1 MTNNINSSRK
11 WLSKISLP
19 VSKRWLYLFAGL
31 VWSGVGIL
39 LNKYTYL
46 WLHNMAIRRAITYL
60 LLGIILAIVIY
71 LWGFSKL
78 ARRNIHRIQKIDS
91 RTPSIF
97 AFQKWTSYPLVAVM
111 IAMGIYLRK
120 FSPVPKHLLASLYT
134 GIGGGLLL
142 SSFLYYRKVWEES
155 VTAKASRK

>member
-1 MTNNINSSRK
+1 MTNNINSLRK
-11 WLSKISLP
+11 WLSKISIP
-19 VSKRWLYLFAGL
+19 VSKRWLYLVAGL

-39 LNKYTYL
+39 LNRYTYQ
-46 WLHNMAIRRAITYL
+46 WLHGMTFSRAMTFL
-60 LLGIILAIVIY
+60 LMGIFLAFMIY
-71 LWGFSKL
+71 LWGFSNL
-78 ARRNIHRIQKIDS
+78 ARRNIHRIQKIDN

-155 VTAKASRK
+155 ITARAPRK